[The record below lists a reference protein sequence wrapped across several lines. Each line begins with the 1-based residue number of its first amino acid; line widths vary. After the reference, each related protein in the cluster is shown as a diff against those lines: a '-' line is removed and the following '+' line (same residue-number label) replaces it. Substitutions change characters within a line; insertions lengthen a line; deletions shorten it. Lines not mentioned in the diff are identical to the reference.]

1 MKQLLSGLKHTPS
14 TLVGLLLIAAAIFLL
29 VTGKIEF
36 NEFKGYATE
45 AVLLIAGIGA
55 ALYKPTAKDEES

>member
-1 MKQLLSGLKHTPS
+1 MKQLISGLKHTPS
-14 TLVGLLLIAAAIFLL
+14 TLVGLLLIAASIFLL

-55 ALYKPTAKDEES
+55 AFYKPNTKIK

>member
-1 MKQLLSGLKHTPS
+1 MKQLISGLKHTPS
-14 TLVGLLLIAAAIFLL
+14 TLVGLLLIAASIFLL

-55 ALYKPTAKDEES
+55 AFYKPTTKSK

>member
-1 MKQLLSGLKHTPS
+1 MKNLISGLKHTPS
-14 TLVGLLLIAAAIFLL
+14 TLVGLLLIAASIFLL

-55 ALYKPTAKDEES
+55 AFYNPNTKSK